1 MAPLDGSLRAF
12 LDEVGGSQRTRA
24 GGSVAALVTACA
36 AALIAKI
43 ARASADWAEGAAVA
57 AQAESLRDRAER
69 LLGTIVEGY
78 EGALRAREESSDEPG
93 PRRDFALGQ
102 AYARAAEPP
111 LELACA
117 AADVAQLAAF
127 VAESG
132 DPGYRADAAVAALV
146 AAGAA
151 EAAAELVAVNLTASP
166 GDARVR
172 EARRQAEEGARAAT
186 TARAARE

>member
-12 LDEVGGSQRTRA
+12 LDEVGGSERTRA

-43 ARASADWAEGAAVA
+43 ARASTDWAEGAAVA
-57 AQAESLRDRAER
+57 AQGESLRDRAER
-69 LLGTIVEGY
+69 LVDTVAEGY
-78 EGALRAREESSDEPG
+78 EAALRAREENSEESG

-111 LELACA
+111 LELARV

-132 DPGYRADAAVAALV
+132 DPAYHADAAAASLL

-151 EAAAELVAVNLTASP
+151 EAAAELVAVNLTASA

-172 EARRQAEEGARAAT
+172 EARKQAEEAARAAT
-186 TARAARE
+186 PARAARE

>member
-12 LDEVGGSQRTRA
+12 LDEVGGSERTRA
-24 GGSVAALVTACA
+24 GGSVAAVATACA
-36 AALIAKI
+36 AALIAKV
-43 ARASADWAEGAAVA
+43 ARASTDWAEGAAVA

-69 LLGTIVEGY
+69 LLNTVSEGY
-78 EGALRAREESSDEPG
+78 EAALRAREETSGEPG

-111 LELACA
+111 LELARA

-127 VAESG
+127 VAASG
-132 DPGYRADAAVAALV
+132 DPAYHADAAVAALV

-151 EAAAELVAVNLTASP
+151 EAAAELVAVNLTTSP
-166 GDARVR
+166 NDERVR
-172 EARRQAEEGARAAT
+172 EATRQAEEAARAAT
-186 TARAARE
+186 TARAVRE

>member
-12 LDEVGGSQRTRA
+12 LDEVGGSERTRA
-24 GGSVAALVTACA
+24 GGSVAAVATAAA
-36 AALIAKI
+36 AALIAKV
-43 ARASADWAEGAAVA
+43 ARASADWPDGAAVA

-69 LLGTIVEGY
+69 LLGTVPEGY
-78 EGALRAREESSDEPG
+78 EAALRAREEGADEPG

-111 LELACA
+111 LELART

-127 VAESG
+127 AAESG
-132 DPGYRADAAVAALV
+132 DPAYRADAAAAALV

-151 EAAAELVAVNLTASP
+151 EAAAELVAVNLTAAA
-166 GDARVR
+166 GDQRVR
-172 EARRQAEEGARAAT
+172 EARKQAEEAARAAT